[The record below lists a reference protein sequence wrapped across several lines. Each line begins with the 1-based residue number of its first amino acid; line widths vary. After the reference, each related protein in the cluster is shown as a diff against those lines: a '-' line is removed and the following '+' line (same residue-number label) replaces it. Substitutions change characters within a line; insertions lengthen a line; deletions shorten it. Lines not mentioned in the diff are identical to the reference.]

1 MTYIVKK
8 IVCQNVSEL
17 SFQDALAGF
26 TMDLLHLDGH
36 KVTVSRDKVTWAGAR
51 VRKKGEG
58 MPNFE
63 NNNLHGNLYITFDI
77 EFPKQDFSDED
88 KEGMNV
94 FSVCTNVLRI
104 RIVMLVCKKSYL

>member
-1 MTYIVKK
+1 M
-8 IVCQNVSEL
+8 EL
-17 SFQDALAGF
+17 S
-26 TMDLLHLDGH
+26 HLDGH

-77 EFPKQDFSDED
+77 EFPKQDFTDQE
-88 KEGMNV
+88 KEGL
-94 FSVCTNVLRI
+94 FLTTSI
-104 RIVMLVCKKSYL
+104 MLFLTESDSWMAYLPW